1 MKGYA
6 IAHLRTPTG
15 NDEVY
20 DYLERIQSTM
30 DPFGGRFVVHGPQV
44 DVREGPWPGTIVILE
59 FPGVEQARQWYD
71 SPAYQE
77 ILPLRTRN
85 IEGET
90 IIVEGVRDGHDPAKM
105 AAAMRSASN
114 AGDAGDAST
123 AGNG

>member
-85 IEGET
+85 SDGTAFLIDGAAPGYRASSFLAKA
-90 IIVEGVRDGHDPAKM
+90 GVA
-105 AAAMRSASN
+105 
-114 AGDAGDAST
+114 
-123 AGNG
+123 

>member
-30 DPFGGRFVVHGPQV
+30 DPFGGRFLVHGPQV
-44 DVREGPWPGTIVILE
+44 DVREGSWPGTIVVLE
-59 FPGVEQARQWYD
+59 FPGVEQARQWYE

-77 ILPLRTRN
+77 ILPLRTEHSRSTTGLLRGLPKGYRAVQK
-85 IEGET
+85 IEEL
-90 IIVEGVRDGHDPAKM
+90 M
-105 AAAMRSASN
+105 A
-114 AGDAGDAST
+114 DAG
-123 AGNG
+123 

>member
-30 DPFGGRFVVHGPQV
+30 DPYGGRFLVHGPEV

-59 FPGVEQARQWYD
+59 FPSVEQARQWYD

-77 ILPLRTRN
+77 ILPLRTEHS
-85 IEGET
+85 EGDV
-90 IIVEGVRDGHDPAKM
+90 IFIDGVSEDHRADDLL
-105 AAAMRSASN
+105 SA
-114 AGDAGDAST
+114 
-123 AGNG
+123 